1 MLKQIFKSLFFII
14 LLTIILL
21 TITVNIQ
28 VSANSLSNLISPK
41 LLTEISDRNNFS
53 FSQTNTIS
61 VKSGEKYDESKD
73 PALRSGTEN
82 WEEPQGSFFA
92 IPAAV
97 LGIILIF
104 LFFNRD

>member
-1 MLKQIFKSLFFII
+1 MLNRTFKSLIFII
-14 LLTIILL
+14 LLG
-21 TITVNIQ
+21 ITASIE
-28 VSANSLSNLISPK
+28 VSANNLSNLITPK
-41 LLTEISDRNNFS
+41 LITEINGGNNFT

-61 VKSGEKYDESKD
+61 VKSGEKYDETKD

-97 LGIILIF
+97 VGIILIF

>member
-1 MLKQIFKSLFFII
+1 MLKQTFKSLIFII
-14 LLTIILL
+14 LLS
-21 TITVNIQ
+21 ITASIQ
-28 VSANSLSNLISPK
+28 VSANSLSNFISPT
-41 LLTEISDRNNFS
+41 LLADSNDANHFT

-61 VKSGEKYDESKD
+61 VKSGEKYDETKD

-97 LGIILIF
+97 VGIILIF

>member
-1 MLKQIFKSLFFII
+1 MLKKTFKSLIFII
-14 LLTIILL
+14 LLS
-21 TITVNIQ
+21 ITASIK
-28 VSANSLSNLISPK
+28 VSANNLSNLITPK
-41 LLTEISDRNNFS
+41 LLTEISDGNNFT

-61 VKSGEKYDESKD
+61 VKSGGKYDETKD

-97 LGIILIF
+97 VGIILIF

>member
-1 MLKQIFKSLFFII
+1 MSKQTVKYLIFII
-14 LLTIILL
+14 LLSINASIE
-21 TITVNIQ
+21 

-41 LLTEISDRNNFS
+41 LFTEINDGNNFT
-53 FSQTNTIS
+53 FSQTNRIS
-61 VKSGEKYDESKD
+61 VKSGEKYDETKD

-97 LGIILIF
+97 VGIILIF